1 MAQQLL
7 PDLIISDVMMPEMD
21 GIEMLRSLRANVATS
36 HIPVVLLT
44 AKTSIENQIKGL
56 EYGADAYVTKPFSS
70 TFLIA
75 RVKNLLSGRKLLQT
89 ALLSRLMPASNQLA
103 PLGEVKLPAEAA
115 PATASAA
122 DATAEPTPTDDVQA
136 VQSPHDRKFMEK
148 LVALMEKNM
157 DNGDLI
163 VDDLVQEMAVS
174 RSVFFKKL
182 KTLTGLAPVEFIKE
196 VRINRA
202 IELIKTGEYSMT
214 QVAYM
219 VGINDPRYFSKCFK
233 AKMGMT
239 PTEFRDKL
247 KQQ

>member
-1 MAQQLL
+1 
-7 PDLIISDVMMPEMD
+7 MD
-21 GIEMLRSLRANVATS
+21 TGHPST
-36 HIPVVLLT
+36 HI
-44 AKTSIENQIKGL
+44 G
-56 EYGADAYVTKPFSS
+56 
-70 TFLIA
+70 FLQFKHLA
-75 RVKNLLSGRKLLQT
+75 
-89 ALLSRLMPASNQLA
+89 AS
-103 PLGEVKLPAEAA
+103 
-115 PATASAA
+115 ATASAA
-122 DATAEPTPTDDVQA
+122 DATTEPTPTDDVQA